1 MQQPPADEKVRQALH
16 QVRERIEA
24 ALTALDSSEK
34 PNLVLQGG
42 ESPIRLVDRRRKL
55 SVEAAYIVHSDAEGF
70 LGVFCGFAS
79 SVSESA
85 EEPAHQIGDRAK
97 RVVQELDLMFGG
109 GVTNNEARPWLV
121 CLFAVV
127 PGPKEEQAFTRALNG
142 FVFEPYNPLL
152 RIGVSLITADE
163 AGDLQALG
171 RFLAP
176 LLLTT
181 RKLTQRDPSQLRT
194 AYGQKL
200 LEKLEACLEET
211 PAEDSADPVS
221 YEKPAPAIRRRIVTE
236 IAQRLADAVKGLE
249 VKPPRASL
257 TSIKEIEGLQHF
269 RRFDAP
275 RALHFKKKNLVFG
288 LNGSG
293 KTSLVQVLELGLTGQ
308 VREVRN
314 QEAVRSLDANS
325 NLSNKEPAAV
335 IKMVLADEP
344 GSTVEHRLLS
354 SPPLLTPDAFGT
366 FCLRQTDYQR
376 FVQCKPEERSEFLA
390 RALGMP
396 VDELFERLNEM
407 LGEVRRIARNE
418 YPDMKKDPGWNYE
431 RSFQTVLQSKL
442 AGVVRRDDFNKT
454 WEFFQKVHQ
463 SLRSLLSTY
472 PTLCEDAYESVRDLA
487 SKVARWSQQCNEILD
502 MLVAGPVPQ
511 SRLEE
516 AASFLTRARERA
528 AAALAAVQD
537 MLHDLEAPIRAYL
550 ASGTDRPKAEVPARE
565 ALADKE
571 VLLQRVQYALSSL
584 RTLEPVQE
592 ATRNA
597 ATSLDK
603 WWSKL
608 QSILASESPE
618 EEKGE
623 FPPGVHSKI
632 IEARNFGQAV
642 AERTP
647 WAEHVKALRELENYL
662 ADQALATAT
671 GQLEQK
677 HRDLSMQVTQLQ
689 GAVHGS
695 QAPDYQPRRNL
706 AVALRAHGMEVPEA
720 LLNAT
725 SVRALQ
731 SYLTALSSLA
741 AVLTTLW
748 DQAAW
753 EKVAGTIL
761 HFYDYPDVASH
772 VRAGA
777 YYYFTYLDVLE
788 QEQKDMR
795 EAVSAWLK
803 EVVQEELEKSFL
815 EFLYLLTS
823 FSWGFLY
830 PTMTPDID
838 GKNRVSLGFS
848 FHEKINASDIL
859 NQAEKSLAGLSWFL
873 MAYLLAGRE
882 YSSVLILDDPFQHL
896 DETNASSFMRAL
908 DLVDRVFNVG
918 QIIVTLH
925 ERDIY
930 DSLLRL
936 WAVIPSLPAASAPF
950 GTTTASIILRQNE
963 FFTSDIQ
970 EFHLQTRYKSV
981 SLDKMVE
988 LVPIQPAS
996 VMQLNVTF

>member
-1 MQQPPADEKVRQALH
+1 MQQPPADEKVRQALR

-97 RVVQELDLMFGG
+97 QVVHELDLMFGG

-163 AGDLQALG
+163 ARDLQALG

-257 TSIKEIEGLQHF
+257 TTIKEIEGLQHF

-314 QEAVRSLDANS
+314 QEAVRSF
-325 NLSNKEPAAV
+325 LSNKEPAAI

-354 SPPLLTPDAFGT
+354 SPPLLTPDAFAT
-366 FCLRQTDYQR
+366 FCLRQTDYQC

-502 MLVAGPVPQ
+502 MLAAGPVPQ

-550 ASGTDRPKAEVPARE
+550 ASETDRLKAEEVPAGE

-571 VLLQRVQYALSSL
+571 ALLQRVQYALSSV

-592 ATRNA
+592 ATRSA
-597 ATSLDK
+597 AASLDT

-608 QSILASESPE
+608 QSFLASESPVE
-618 EEKGE
+618 DKGE
-623 FPPGVHSKI
+623 FPVGVYSKI
-632 IEARNFGQAV
+632 VEIRAFAQALAARTA
-642 AERTP
+642 
-647 WAEHVKALRELENYL
+647 WAEHVKALRELEAYL
-662 ADQALATAT
+662 ADPALVT
-671 GQLEQK
+671 GASQLEQK
-677 HRDLSMQVTQLQ
+677 RRDLATQVAQLQ
-689 GAVHGS
+689 GAVRGS
-695 QAPDYQPRRNL
+695 QGPDHQPRRNL

-803 EVVQEELEKSFL
+803 EVVEEELEKSFL

-908 DLVDRVFNVG
+908 DLMDRVFNVG

-936 WAVIPSLPAASAPF
+936 WAVIPSRPAASAPF

-996 VMQLNVTF
+996 IMQLNVTF